1 MANEQIYKVYTRWL
15 AVELRKLGFKI
26 LSTEINEYHPQF
38 DIWIFENT
46 EQLHKAILQLTTAR
60 KSSKE

>member
-1 MANEQIYKVYTRWL
+1 MANNQIYKVYTRWL

-38 DIWIFENT
+38 DIWIFEDT

-60 KSSKE
+60 KKQ

>member
-60 KSSKE
+60 KKQ